1 MALTELSPRQKGC
14 LLIHKRRR
22 TLPHRNS
29 HLAVRLGSFVA
40 TTCIVCEALV
50 NEPPWHLPLPITLRP
65 KALSID
71 SRFESISF
79 RHGLVSTRRNVL
91 SAPSE
96 NDAAVSSAA
105 NAIYSQPALYDL
117 AFGYRD
123 FDDEVSFLLEHAHA
137 EAVGRGKDGQPPLSR
152 LKVLELAAGPGRH
165 ALGALQ
171 QPSLVHSATAV
182 DINPLMRQYSLD
194 LFREQQQAFEANNE
208 DSNEKA
214 STFEYIVDDM
224 RYCSVLQNK
233 LSVNDNFDTVWILLG
248 SLQHLLLH
256 EDLISCFEAAYNI
269 TKSSSTLILE
279 LPHPK
284 ELFSLGD
291 CTKNEWIVPLVEGS
305 ELSDGDFAEDDEDQ
319 DSLLPFGNLHVVWG
333 DDNDSFDPLT
343 QVRQMSIS
351 MTLRAAS
358 PAAADDASRNRDIA
372 AQEKHSSN
380 SKVMNDEGD
389 PPGGDDAD
397 EVFMD
402 PIFVSS
408 ELKSGLI
415 GNHDMAQL
423 KNTRNEVQATS
434 FRQIVATR
442 LYTFQE
448 ILAAAT
454 ATGWGSV
461 RLYGALDSSVIEI
474 DNEIE
479 AYRMIC
485 VFTKRKV

>member
-1 MALTELSPRQKGC
+1 
-14 LLIHKRRR
+14 
-22 TLPHRNS
+22 
-29 HLAVRLGSFVA
+29 
-40 TTCIVCEALV
+40 
-50 NEPPWHLPLPITLRP
+50 
-65 KALSID
+65 
-71 SRFESISF
+71 
-79 RHGLVSTRRNVL
+79 L
-91 SAPSE
+91 SASSE
-96 NDAAVSSAA
+96 NDAAVSSDA

-137 EAVGRGKDGQPPLSR
+137 EAVGWGNDDQPPLSR
-152 LKVLELAAGPGRH
+152 LKVLELAAGPARH
-165 ALGALQ
+165 ALGALHQ
-171 QPSLVHSATAV
+171 SGLVHSATAV

-194 LFREQQQAFEANNE
+194 LFREQQQEFEANDKDNKE
-208 DSNEKA
+208 SPPM
-214 STFEYIVDDM
+214 FEYIVDDM
-224 RYCSVLQNK
+224 RYCSVLQKK
-233 LSVNDNFDTVWILLG
+233 LSVADKFDTVWILLG
-248 SLQHLLLH
+248 SLQHLLSH
-256 EDLISCFEAAYNI
+256 EDAISCFEAAYNI

-305 ELSDGDFAEDDEDQ
+305 ELSDGGFEDDEDQ
-319 DSLLPFGNLHVVWG
+319 DSLVPFGNLHVVWG
-333 DDNDSFDPLT
+333 DDHDSFDPLT

-351 MTLRAAS
+351 MTLSAAS
-358 PAAADDASRNRDIA
+358 PAAAVDDASGNRNITQA
-372 AQEKHSSN
+372 EYSSN
-380 SKVMNDEGD
+380 SIVMIDDSEASA
-389 PPGGDDAD
+389 GDDMD
-397 EVFMD
+397 EVVMD

-408 ELKSGLI
+408 ELKSGLF
-415 GNHDMAQL
+415 GKHDTLQF

-454 ATGWGSV
+454 ATGWRSV
-461 RLYGALDSSVIEI
+461 RLFGALDSSEIEI
-474 DNEIE
+474 DDEIE